1 MPDCLSLNV
10 VDQVA
15 TVTLTGTTMPPAFFE
30 ELGPLFRQIAADPQV
45 RVVVVCGAG
54 KAFCHGLDL
63 PAAFGT
69 LGPHLTE
76 GGLAGARTEL
86 LALIRRWQDH
96 LDQVAR
102 CPVPVIAA
110 IHGWCIGGGLDLAAA
125 CDLRLA
131 TRDAC
136 FSLRET
142 RVAIVADLGSLQRLP
157 HLIGQGA
164 LREMAFTGCNLGAER
179 ALALGLVN
187 ALFDDREALMAGAQ
201 AMAVE
206 IAANPPLTVRGV
218 KEVLNQPIGAPI
230 KAGLDYVS
238 AWNAAFLASEDLM
251 EAFAAFL
258 EGRAPTFKG
267 R

>member
-1 MPDCLSLNV
+1 MPQTLSL
-10 VDQVA
+10 QVA
-15 TVTLTGTTMPPAFFE
+15 DHVAQVTLTGTTMPPAFFE
-30 ELGPLFRQIAADPQV
+30 ELGPLFRQLAADPQV
-45 RVVVVCGAG
+45 RVVVLSGAG

-63 PAAFGT
+63 PAAFGE

-76 GGLAGARTEL
+76 GGLAGARSEL
-86 LALIRRWQDH
+86 LTLIRRWQEH
-96 LDQVAR
+96 LDLVAR

-110 IHGWCIGGGLDLAAA
+110 IHGWCIGGGLDLVSA
-125 CDLRLA
+125 CDIRLA
-131 TRDAC
+131 TRDAR

-142 RVAIVADLGSLQRLP
+142 KVAIVADLGSLQRLP

-164 LREMAFTGCNLGAER
+164 LREMAFTGGNLGAER

-187 ALFDDREALMAGAQ
+187 QLFDDREALLKGALEMAR
-201 AMAVE
+201 E

-218 KEVLNQPIGAPI
+218 KEVLNQPINAPV

-238 AWNAAFLASEDLM
+238 AWNAAFLASEDLL
-251 EAFAAFL
+251 EAFVAFM